1 MPKLMA
7 SLLLTMAPSM
17 VTVPPVLSVTPPLK
31 VKVSDVAFPKS
42 RVPVFWKVTAL
53 AKVALPNKKMS

>member
-7 SLLLTMAPSM
+7 SLLLTIAPSM
-17 VTVPPVLSVTPPLK
+17 VTVPPVFSVTPPLK
-31 VKVSDVAFPKS
+31 VKVSDVLSPNS

-53 AKVALPNKKMS
+53 AIVVLPNKKIS